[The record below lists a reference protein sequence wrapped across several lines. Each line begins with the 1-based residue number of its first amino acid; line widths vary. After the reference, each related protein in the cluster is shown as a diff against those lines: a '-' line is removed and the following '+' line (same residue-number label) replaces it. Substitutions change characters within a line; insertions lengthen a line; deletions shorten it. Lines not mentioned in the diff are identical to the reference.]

1 MICDI
6 AMSEDQAT
14 ANPFPLRLRETRNL
28 RGLDQAELG
37 ELANIPATSI
47 SHFES
52 GKRKP
57 SLDNLRK
64 LADALQV
71 SIDYLLGRTDNLSAH
86 LSAAAYRHEDQM
98 SREDLELMKTIR
110 EHLAHRTKSET

>member
-1 MICDI
+1 MTEE
-6 AMSEDQAT
+6 AGTPS
-14 ANPFPLRLRETRNL
+14 PFPARLRETRNL

-52 GKRKP
+52 GNRKP

-64 LADALQV
+64 ADALQV
-71 SIDYLLGRTDNLSAH
+71 SIDYLLGRTDNVSAH
-86 LSAAAYRHEDQM
+86 LSAVAYRHEDQM
-98 SREDLELMKTIR
+98 SRDDLDLMEKIR
-110 EHLAHRTKSET
+110 EHLAGRTKSES

>member
-1 MICDI
+1 MPEP
-6 AMSEDQAT
+6 MESKSL
-14 ANPFPLRLRETRNL
+14 FPQRLRETRNL
-28 RGLDQAELG
+28 RELDQAALG
-37 ELANIPATSI
+37 GLAGIPATSI

-71 SIDYLLGRTDNLSAH
+71 SIDYLLGRTENVSAH
-86 LSAAAYRHEDQM
+86 LSAALYRHEDEM
-98 SREDLELMKTIR
+98 SREDLELMNKIR
-110 EHLAHRTKSET
+110 EHLAGRTKPES

>member
-1 MICDI
+1 
-6 AMSEDQAT
+6 MSDDQVAT
-14 ANPFPLRLRETRNL
+14 NPFPARLRETRNL
-28 RGLDQAELG
+28 RGLDQVELG
-37 ELANIPATSI
+37 ELASIPATSI

-86 LSAAAYRHEDQM
+86 LGAAVYRHEDQM
-98 SREDLELMKTIR
+98 SREDLDLMETIR
-110 EHLAHRTKSET
+110 QHLASRTKSES

>member
-1 MICDI
+1 
-6 AMSEDQAT
+6 MSEDQVT
-14 ANPFPLRLRETRNL
+14 ANPFPVRLRETRNL
-28 RGLDQAELG
+28 RGLDQAKLG

-86 LSAAAYRHEDQM
+86 LGGAAYRHQDKMNRDDQQLI
-98 SREDLELMKTIR
+98 EKIGELLAQRDKT
-110 EHLAHRTKSET
+110 ET

>member
-1 MICDI
+1 MTEETGTP
-6 AMSEDQAT
+6 S
-14 ANPFPLRLRETRNL
+14 PFPGRLRETRNL

-37 ELANIPATSI
+37 ELAKIPATSI

-52 GKRKP
+52 GNRKP

-71 SIDYLLGRTDNLSAH
+71 SIDYLLGRTDNVSAH
-86 LSAAAYRHEDQM
+86 LSAVAYRHEDQM
-98 SREDLELMKTIR
+98 SRDDLELMEKIR
-110 EHLAHRTKSET
+110 EHLSGRTKSES

>member
-1 MICDI
+1 MP
-6 AMSEDQAT
+6 EYQAIV
-14 ANPFPLRLRETRNL
+14 NPFPLRLRETRSL
-28 RGLDQAELG
+28 RGLGQVELG
-37 ELANIPATSI
+37 ELAKIPATSI

-86 LSAAAYRHEDQM
+86 QDAAAYRDEDQM
-98 SREDLELMKTIR
+98 SREDLNLMKAIR